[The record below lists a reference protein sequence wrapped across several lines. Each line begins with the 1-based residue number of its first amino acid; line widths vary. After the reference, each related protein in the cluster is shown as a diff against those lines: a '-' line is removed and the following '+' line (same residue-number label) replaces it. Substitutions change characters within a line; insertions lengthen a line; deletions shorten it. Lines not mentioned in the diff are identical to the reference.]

1 MPSKKELKSEE
12 TKRAIV
18 SAAGQLFADRGYEAV
33 TMREIAKAAGC
44 SHTTIYIYYKDKE
57 ALLHQLSMAPLEELH
72 GQMEAVMQHSSLTPQ
87 AKLRAVT
94 RAFIHFCFLHRN
106 LYNIFFMTKATR
118 VDALEPE
125 LEVNRLRIRLFVLLR
140 QAIQEC
146 LTAEP
151 EERVLANARI
161 YFFTL
166 HGILGTYR
174 TSEEPY
180 DVLIERLAPTFDLA
194 VDVLLAGFTHTA
206 GKKI

>member
-72 GQMEAVMQHSSLTPQ
+72 GKMEAVMKVQSLTPE

-94 RAFIHFCFLHRN
+94 RSFLH
-106 LYNIFFMTKATR
+106 
-118 VDALEPE
+118 
-125 LEVNRLRIRLFVLLR
+125 
-140 QAIQEC
+140 
-146 LTAEP
+146 
-151 EERVLANARI
+151 
-161 YFFTL
+161 
-166 HGILGTYR
+166 
-174 TSEEPY
+174 
-180 DVLIERLAPTFDLA
+180 
-194 VDVLLAGFTHTA
+194 
-206 GKKI
+206 